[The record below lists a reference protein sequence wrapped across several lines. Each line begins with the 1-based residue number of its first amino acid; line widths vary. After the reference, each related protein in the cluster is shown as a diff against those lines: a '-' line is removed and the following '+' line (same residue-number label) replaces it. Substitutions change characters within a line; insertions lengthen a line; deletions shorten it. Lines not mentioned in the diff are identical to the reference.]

1 MEPASLGD
9 RPSAALARDDELRAP
24 PAIAARNLRKAYGS
38 VEAVAG
44 IDLEV
49 ARGEIFALLGPN
61 GAGKT
66 TTIEILE
73 GFRSPDS
80 GTARVLGLDP
90 ADRRTTRQL
99 RERLGVVLQEPAIEP
114 FLSVRHVLARQAG
127 YFRNPRPVRELAEL
141 VGLSSKLDAKVKT
154 LSGGQLRKLDLAL
167 GIIGNPDLLILDEP
181 TTGFDPAA
189 RREAWEI
196 IRGLTGEGATVLL
209 TTHYMEE
216 AAALASRVAIMNGG
230 RIVAEGCPSTLG
242 GPDQASC
249 RIAFELP
256 SYVDPA
262 ELPVPADALGHSVE
276 IRTGDEVRVLAELTN
291 WALERDVDLFGLTV
305 DRMTQEDVYLHYVG
319 QDTPAMDEESS

>member
-1 MEPASLGD
+1 MEPASLD
-9 RPSAALARDDELRAP
+9 QRRPAASARDDLVGPP
-24 PAIAARNLRKAYGS
+24 PAIAAEGLRKSYGS

-44 IDLEV
+44 VDLEV

-73 GFRSPDS
+73 GFRSPDR
-80 GTARVLGLDP
+80 GQATVLGLDP
-90 ADRRTTRQL
+90 ANRRTTRQL

-127 YFRNPRPVRELAEL
+127 YFRRPRPIAEVSEL
-141 VGLSSKLDAKVKT
+141 VGLTAKLDARVKT

-189 RREAWEI
+189 RREAWDLI
-196 IRGLTGEGATVLL
+196 KGLASDGATVLL

-216 AAALASRVAIMNGG
+216 AAALASRVAIMVNG
-230 RIVAEGCPSTLG
+230 RVVAEGHPATLG
-242 GPDQASC
+242 GPEQASC
-249 RIAFELP
+249 RIRFEVAP
-256 SYVDPA
+256 YVDPA
-262 ELPVPADALGHSVE
+262 DLPVGADVLGHSVE
-276 IRTGDEVRVLAELTN
+276 IRTGEEVRVLAELTN

-305 DRMTQEDVYLHYVG
+305 ERMTLEDIYLHYVG
-319 QDTPAMDEESS
+319 RETVEGSA